1 MAVSPPLSHISLPIA
16 GMTCAACATRLE
28 RVLRKVNGVAEASVS
43 LAAERADVATDG
55 GVSREILV
63 EAISKAGFSVPED
76 GDERPDDRLHQI
88 QFGVAVVCSLPLVL
102 SMLADMTGGW
112 FSLGPWVQLALTTP
126 VQFWVGWR
134 FYKGAWAS
142 LCGGMGNM
150 DVLVALGTTAAYGL
164 SLWHVLD
171 GTAHHGNLYFEGAAV
186 VITLVLL
193 GKMAEER
200 ARSSAAAA
208 IRALMK
214 LRPDTARVERDG
226 GLVDLPA
233 AVVRV
238 GDVVQIRAGERVPAD
253 GVIRSGASALDESL
267 LTGESLPVERSVGD
281 SVVAGSVNGDGLLRV
296 EATQAGAEGTLFRIV
311 RLVEQAQTAKAP
323 IQRLVDRISAV
334 FVPAVVGLALV
345 ALLGWGLLG
354 QDWGQG
360 AVAAIAVLVIACP
373 CALGLATPTAIMVGS
388 STAATLGVLVRDAVA
403 LEQASGIN
411 VMAFDKTGTLTM
423 GEPSVMAVH
432 GHPDVL
438 AMAAAVQ
445 QGSTH
450 PLARAI
456 IARAQADAVV
466 LQQAEE
472 VTSLTGRGIRGV
484 VNGQT
489 VMLGSSRLM
498 DEQALGRTGFAAEA
512 TKEEEAGHSLVWVAR
527 DGQVVGFIALNDP
540 VRPQAKATLEKLGR
554 LGIESAMITGDT
566 PQAALRVARALG
578 LADVRAGVL
587 PEGKAEAVADLRQNG
602 KTVAMVGDGV
612 NDAPALAAADVGIA
626 LGTGTDA
633 AMTVAGLVLV
643 AGDIAK
649 LPAAVVMARLTR
661 RKIRQNL
668 FWAFA
673 YNVVA
678 LPVAMLGLLNPM
690 VAGAAMAFSSVS
702 VVVNALLLRRSI
714 RRGITSL

>member
-1 MAVSPPLSHISLPIA
+1 MTVSPPLSHISLPIA

-76 GDERPDDRLHQI
+76 GDEHPDDRLHRI

-112 FSLGPWVQLALTTP
+112 FSLGPWAQLTLTTP

-142 LCGGMGNM
+142 LRGGMGNM

-238 GDVVQIRAGERVPAD
+238 GDVVQIRAGERVPVD

-411 VMAFDKTGTLTM
+411 IMAFDKTGTLTM

-432 GHPDVL
+432 GHLDVL

-498 DEQALGRTGFAAEA
+498 DEQALDRTGFAAEA
-512 TKEEEAGHSLVWVAR
+512 TEEEEAGHSLVWVAR
-527 DGQVVGFIALNDP
+527 DGQVMGFIALNDP

-714 RRGITSL
+714 RRGIISL